1 MPELGDLLGPESTVF
16 QLFVWQVLGS
26 LISAA
31 LGPYILELSKLSN
44 RAHQAAVPSPEE
56 LAAMVIRGHLDVDAA
71 AEAAADSGMPG
82 DWFTKI
88 VQSAGNPP
96 GPQQLAEALRRGI
109 IGEGSPGDLGP
120 SYLGGIAQGDL
131 QNIWA
136 DVIRKLALALPSP
149 DTAVEAAVRSMR
161 DAGTAQTLYALFG
174 GDPEY
179 FQLMFDVSGQGPSP
193 VEAGALA
200 NRGIIPWAGTGP
212 DAVSFEQAVAESRYK
227 NKWTPAYRA
236 LAVYRPPPRTITA
249 MFREGSIDK
258 STATRWLLDYGV
270 TQDAIPIYLSTV
282 SSGQTKSAKE
292 LTESEIVTGYRDR
305 ATSKADAQ
313 TLLVAMGY
321 PAEDAAFI
329 LDTVDAEVVKKY
341 QDQTVTIVHNLFVH
355 GRQTLNEA
363 SGALDAAGVP
373 ATQRDDLLRLWQ
385 LEVKQVVKVLS
396 EGQVTAAAKLRLIS
410 TGDAVA
416 RLVKLGYAQ
425 EDATLLLEIKLKT
438 TDLTSIDQ
446 SL

>member
-1 MPELGDLLGPESTVF
+1 MAEISDLLGPESTVF

-56 LAAMVIRGHLDVDAA
+56 LATMVIRGHIDVGAA

-109 IGEGSPGDLGP
+109 IGEGSPGDLAP
-120 SYLGGIAQGDL
+120 SFQGGIAQGDL

-136 DVIRKLALALPSP
+136 DVIKRLALALPSP

-161 DAGTAQTLYALFG
+161 DPGTAETLYALFG
-174 GDPEY
+174 GDPEH
-179 FQLMFDVSGQGPSP
+179 FQLMFDVSGAGPSP
-193 VEAGALA
+193 VEAGTLA
-200 NRGIIPWAGTGP
+200 NRGIIPWSGTGP
-212 DAVSFEQAVAESRYK
+212 GAASFEQAIAESRYK
-227 NKWTPAYRA
+227 NKWTAAYKA

-249 MFREGSIDK
+249 MYREGSIDK
-258 STATRWLLDYGV
+258 ATATQWLLDYGV

-282 SSGQTKSAKE
+282 SGGKTKTAKD
-292 LTESEIVTGYRDR
+292 LTESQIVDGYRDR
-305 ATSKADAQ
+305 ATPRGEAQ

-321 PAEDAAFI
+321 SAEDASFI
-329 LDTVDAEVVKKY
+329 LDSVDAAVVKKY
-341 QDQTVTIVHNLFVH
+341 QDETVTVVHNLFVH
-355 GRQTLNEA
+355 GRQTINEA
-363 SGALDAAGVP
+363 SSALDAAGVP

-385 LEVKQVVKVLS
+385 LEIKQVVKVLTQG
-396 EGQVTAAAKLRLIS
+396 EVTAAAKLRLIS
-410 TGDAVA
+410 FEDAVS
-416 RLVKLGYAQ
+416 RLVKLGYAL
-425 EDATLLLEIKLKT
+425 EDATLLLELKLKT
-438 TDLTSIDQ
+438 TDLGTV
-446 SL
+446 SLG